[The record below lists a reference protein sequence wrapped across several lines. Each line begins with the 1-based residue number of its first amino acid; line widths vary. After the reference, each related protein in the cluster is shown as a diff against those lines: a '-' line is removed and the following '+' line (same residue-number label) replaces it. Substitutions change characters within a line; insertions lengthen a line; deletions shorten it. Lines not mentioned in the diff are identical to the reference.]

1 MDEPARVIHRNAAGR
16 IETEAARFDGDARA
30 LERDLAERV
39 NGEVRF
45 SDGDRALYAT
55 DASNYRQVPIG
66 VVVPRT
72 VEAGAEAMRTA
83 IRHHA
88 PILSRGG
95 GTSLAGQCTNTAV
108 VIDWS
113 KHCNR
118 VLGIDAERRTAR
130 VEPGCILDVL
140 RAQAER
146 HHLTFGPDPAT
157 HDHNTLGGM
166 IGNNSCGVHSVIG
179 KRTADNVE
187 ALDILTPRGLRLTV
201 GKTSDEDLARIRAE
215 GGPVA
220 DLYDNLD
227 AFRKTHARLLREGY
241 PDLPRRVSGFADLD
255 KLLPEHG
262 FDVAKALVGTE
273 GTCVAILGATL
284 TLIES
289 PPERVLCVLSFP
301 SIFEAA
307 DEVVAVREHGPIA
320 IEGIDGFLVDAMHRK
335 HLHEEDMKVLPEGHS
350 WLAVEFGAFDR
361 AEAEE
366 KARAL
371 CAAYQR
377 KGVAARVLTRP
388 TREQK
393 LWSVREAGL
402 PGSAYIP
409 DRPETWEGWED
420 TAVPPAKLG
429 AYLRDLKALYDRY
442 GYVSPM
448 YGHFGDGLVHCR
460 VSFDLKHEDG
470 VAQWGRFLGEA
481 ADLVVRHGG
490 SLSGEHGD
498 GQARGELLE
507 RMYGSEMLAMF
518 RAFKGIFDPDG
529 LMNPGKILDAYP
541 ATSNLRLGPAYDPDE
556 PKTVFSFHEE
566 GGFVAAAERCVGVG
580 KCRRIES
587 SGGVMCP
594 SFMATREEK
603 HSTRGR
609 SRLLFEMLHGGA
621 MQGGF
626 HADAV
631 EDALSLCLACKGC
644 KSDCPVNVDMATY
657 KAEFRAHYYK
667 RKLRPR
673 AAYSMGLIHLW
684 ARIGSKLPRLAN
696 FAAGFPGISR
706 LAKSVGGIA
715 QERDIPKFAT
725 RTFRAWFEA
734 REDRPTDGERVL
746 IWPDTFNDNF
756 RPDTLIAATLILE
769 RAGYAVDIPP
779 RPLCCGRALYDEGFL
794 GTAQNLWFR
803 TLTTLKDDIA
813 ARTPIIGLEPACTT
827 AFKDELVNLFPD
839 DQRARDLSAQTSY
852 FSDFVMADEDRFD
865 LPRIG
870 EGALVQIHCHH
881 HAVIKDAG
889 ERALMDKLGIEAEI
903 APSGCCGMAGSFG
916 FARETYPVSRDCG
929 ERVILPMVREAE
941 PGRTILADGFSCRE
955 QIEQGAGRPTRHLA
969 ELMAERMGLSTHG

>member
-1 MDEPARVIHRNAAGR
+1 MTAPARIVARNASGR
-16 IETEAARFDGDARA
+16 IVTEAARFDGDPDA
-30 LERDLAERV
+30 LARDLAAHV
-39 NGEVRF
+39 DGEVRF

-55 DASNYRQVPIG
+55 DSSNYRQVPIG
-66 VVVPRT
+66 VVVPRS
-72 VEAGAEAMRTA
+72 VEAGAEAVRIA
-83 IRHHA
+83 ARHGA

-113 KHCNR
+113 KHCHR
-118 VLGIDAERRTAR
+118 VLEIDPEQRRAR

-201 GKTSDEDLARIRAE
+201 GKTSDADLARIRAE

-227 AFRKTHARLLREGY
+227 AFRKTHERLLREGY

-273 GTCVAILGATL
+273 GTCVTILGATL
-284 TLIES
+284 NLIES

-307 DEVVAVREHGPIA
+307 DEVVAVRAHGPIA
-320 IEGIDGFLVDAMHRK
+320 IEGVDGFLVDAMHRK
-335 HLHEEDMKVLPEGHS
+335 HLHEEDMVVLPEGDS
-350 WLAVEFGAFDR
+350 WLVVEFGAFDR

-366 KARAL
+366 KAWAL
-371 CAAYQR
+371 CRAYAA
-377 KGVAARVLTRP
+377 KGVPARVLAAP
-388 TREQK
+388 QK
-393 LWSVREAGL
+393 AKKVWSIREAGL

-420 TAVPPAKLG
+420 TAVPPDKLG
-429 AYLRDLKALYDRY
+429 AYTRALHALYEKY

-470 VAQWGRFLGEA
+470 VAQWSRFLEEA
-481 ADLVVRHGG
+481 ADLVVKYGG

-498 GQARGELLE
+498 GQARGALLE
-507 RMYGSEMLAMF
+507 RMYGPEMLAVF
-518 RAFKGIFDPDG
+518 RAFKALWDPDG
-529 LMNPGKILDAYP
+529 LMNPGKILDPYP
-541 ATSNLRLGPAYDPDE
+541 ATSNLRLGPSHAPDE
-556 PKTVFSFHEE
+556 PRTAFSFYEE

-580 KCRRIES
+580 KCRRIDS
-587 SGGVMCP
+587 TAGVMCP
-594 SFMATREEK
+594 SYMVTREEK

-609 SRLLFEMLHGGA
+609 ARLLFEMLHGGA
-621 MQGGF
+621 MEGGF
-626 HADAV
+626 KADAV

-644 KSDCPVNVDMATY
+644 RSDCPVNVDMATY
-657 KAEFRAHYYK
+657 KAEFRARYFK
-667 RKLRPR
+667 GRLRPR

-684 ARIGSKLPRLAN
+684 APLGAQMPRLAN
-696 FAAGFPGISR
+696 LATRLPGLAGI
-706 LAKSVGGIA
+706 AKSVAGVA
-715 QERDIPKFAT
+715 QERTIPAFAHE
-725 RTFRAWFEA
+725 TFRSWFA
-734 REDRPTDGERVL
+734 RRRDRPAGGDRVM
-746 IWPDTFNDNF
+746 IWPDTFNDHF
-756 RPDTLIAATLILE
+756 RPRTLIAATRVLE
-769 RAGYAVDIPP
+769 AAGYRVEIPP
-779 RPLCCGRALYDEGFL
+779 RRLCCGRALYAEGFL
-794 GTAQNLWFR
+794 KTAQSLWFR
-803 TLTTLKDDIA
+803 TLASLSGAIED
-813 ARTPIIGLEPACTT
+813 RVPIVGLEPACTT
-827 AFKDELVNLFPD
+827 AFRDELVNLFPD
-839 DQRARDLSAQTSY
+839 DPKARALSDQVSY
-852 FSDFVMADEDRFD
+852 FSDFVMANAARFD
-865 LPRIG
+865 LPRIAD
-870 EGALVQIHCHH
+870 EALVQIHCHH
-881 HAVIKDAG
+881 HAVLKDDS
-889 ERALMDKLGIEAEI
+889 ERALFEKLGLDAEI

-916 FARETYPVSRDCG
+916 FAKETCETAQACG
-929 ERVILPMVREAE
+929 ERVILPMVREAGE
-941 PGRTILADGFSCRE
+941 ATMILADGYSCRE
-955 QIEQGAGRPTRHLA
+955 QIEQGTGRATRHVA
-969 ELMAERMGLSTHG
+969 ELVAERMGLI